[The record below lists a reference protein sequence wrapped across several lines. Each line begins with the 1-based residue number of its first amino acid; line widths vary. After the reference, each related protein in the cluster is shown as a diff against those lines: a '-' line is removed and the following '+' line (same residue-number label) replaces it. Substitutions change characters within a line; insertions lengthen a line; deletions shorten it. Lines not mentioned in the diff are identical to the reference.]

1 MDERIKNAI
10 AAYKHY
16 ANLKSGEKIKEI
28 NNWALNES
36 AIKYGMRKFDLK
48 REILLYEIFKP
59 LVTEHMDEI
68 NTSFEN
74 MILDAMLK
82 HGDLGVKTVQQFIEE
97 ADKDM
102 GLILNNTIV
111 ELAEKLKSF
120 VDDN

>member
-1 MDERIKNAI
+1 MTKN
-10 AAYKHY
+10 
-16 ANLKSGEKIKEI
+16 
-28 NNWALNES
+28 
-36 AIKYGMRKFDLK
+36 
-48 REILLYEIFKP
+48 LLFKPLRLIFATVPFIFRNRYEIFKP

-102 GLILNNTIV
+102 SLILNNTTV
-111 ELAEKLKSF
+111 ELAKKLKSF
-120 VDDN
+120 VDDIA